1 VGEKAVGAYEGGAM
15 NRILQAVF
23 VLLLALLMVFS
34 LPYGSPARADEHEEK
49 STATAQGGQASEADY
64 KGITSGVSSAG
75 AGAATGLKEA
85 AFAALIVGVVVA
97 GALFAAS
104 VSSDAGPIP
113 TTSHHP

>member
-1 VGEKAVGAYEGGAM
+1 M

-34 LPYGSPARADEHEEK
+34 LPYGSPVRAYDHEEK
-49 STATAQGGQASEADY
+49 STATAQGGQAAKADY
-64 KGITSGVSSAG
+64 KNITSGGVSSAG

-85 AFAALIVGVVVA
+85 AFTAIIVGVVVA
-97 GALFAAS
+97 GALLAAS
-104 VSSDAGPIP
+104 ISSDAGPIP